1 MQRCGQRHPYAWG
14 HCVYVDDVST
24 LPAKRELGAD
34 RPKET
39 TEVII
44 STIGVGLVV
53 AERRSGTWQG
63 RIGGVARGSP
73 GGTFPPDRSRCDGD
87 GALGWRQVRPD
98 QFDWKFA
105 VAVNNMLFRVSVWAP
120 RGSFTCAGS
129 TA

>member
-73 GGTFPPDRSRCDGD
+73 GGTFRLTGPGVMATGLLAGARYDRIS
-87 GALGWRQVRPD
+87 
-98 QFDWKFA
+98 
-105 VAVNNMLFRVSVWAP
+105 ST
-120 RGSFTCAGS
+120 GSSPSPSTTCSSG
-129 TA
+129 

>member
-1 MQRCGQRHPYAWG
+1 
-14 HCVYVDDVST
+14 VYVDDVST

-63 RIGGVARGSP
+63 RIGGVARGVVRRV
-73 GGTFPPDRSRCDGD
+73 GRS
-87 GALGWRQVRPD
+87 VRH
-98 QFDWKFA
+98 
-105 VAVNNMLFRVSVWAP
+105 VAV
-120 RGSFTCAGS
+120 
-129 TA
+129 